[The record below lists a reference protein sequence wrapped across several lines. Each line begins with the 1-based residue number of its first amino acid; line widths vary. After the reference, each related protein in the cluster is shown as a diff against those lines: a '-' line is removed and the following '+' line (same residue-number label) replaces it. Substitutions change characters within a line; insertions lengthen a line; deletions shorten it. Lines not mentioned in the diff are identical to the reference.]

1 MLNLR
6 PQRHANCQSSGRREF
21 LMQVGTL
28 GGVGLS
34 LDGLLRHQA
43 ASAKPVESSAKNNC
57 ILVWTRGGTSHHDTL
72 DPKPDARAEIR
83 GEFGTTA
90 TSIPGVQFSDH
101 VPGFARGAKDLA
113 IVRNLNSINGAH
125 GSADAI
131 MLSGWQLN
139 PAVTY
144 PTYGSVISRE
154 RGPRRDMPAFVQ
166 LGNEVDRKF
175 MGGTAGYLGITH
187 NPFEVFED
195 PNAEKF
201 TVRDLTLPGG
211 VSPRRVSLRR
221 EALTK
226 LDTLQRGLA
235 KRPAALSAIDTYY
248 RDAFRMIS
256 STNTQ
261 RAFQLSR
268 ESEKTRDAYGRTTF
282 GQSCLLARRLIE
294 SGSRFVTVSNADWDT
309 HDKNFSRLK
318 KLLPPIDQA
327 FPALVS
333 DLKER
338 GLLDS
343 TLVVWLTDF
352 GRTPKVNTAAGRDH
366 WASAGLAVFAGAGT
380 PPGIIVGQTD
390 AEGGRSVGEEYNPRD
405 IAATIYS
412 KLGIPLD
419 TTHIIGDG
427 RPMRLCEGR
436 PIREL
441 S

>member
-6 PQRHANCQSSGRREF
+6 PLWHADCQSPGRRSF
-21 LMQVGTL
+21 LLQVGAL
-28 GGVGLS
+28 GGLGLS
-34 LDGLLRHQA
+34 LDGLLRGQA
-43 ASAKPVESSAKNNC
+43 AAADGKAPRRDINC

-72 DPKPDARAEIR
+72 DPKPDARAEVR
-83 GEFGTTA
+83 GEFGTVD
-90 TSIPGVQFSDH
+90 TSIPGVRFSDH
-101 VPGFARGAKDLA
+101 VPGFAGAARDIA
-113 IVRNLNSINGAH
+113 VVRNLNSINGAH

-154 RGPRRDMPAFVQ
+154 RGHRRDMPAFVQ

-211 VSPRRVSLRR
+211 VSPKRVSLRR
-221 EALTK
+221 EALAK

-235 KRPAALSAIDTYY
+235 RRPEALSAIDTYY
-248 RDAFRMIS
+248 RDAFRMITS
-256 STNTQ
+256 VNTQ
-261 RAFQLSR
+261 RAFQLER
-268 ESEKTRDAYGRTTF
+268 ESAKTRDTYGRTTF

-294 SGSRFVTVSNADWDT
+294 SGSRFVTVTNADWDT

-318 KLLPPIDQA
+318 QLLPPIDQG
-327 FPALVS
+327 FPALVA

-338 GLLDS
+338 GMLDT

-380 PPGIIVGQTD
+380 PAGTIVGQTD
-390 AEGGRSVGEEYNPRD
+390 AEGGHSVGEEYNPHD

-412 KLGIPLD
+412 KLGIPLL
-419 TTHIIGDG
+419 TTHVIGDG
-427 RPMRLCEGR
+427 RPMRLCEGQ

-441 S
+441 A

>member
-6 PQRHANCQSSGRREF
+6 PLQHADCQSPCRRSF
-21 LMQVGTL
+21 LLQVGAL
-28 GGVGLS
+28 GGLGLS

-43 ASAKPVESSAKNNC
+43 AAADDKVDRPDINC

-72 DPKPDARAEIR
+72 DPKPEARAEVR
-83 GEFGTTA
+83 GEFGTVD
-90 TSIPGVQFSDH
+90 TSVPGVRFSDH
-101 VPGFARGAKDLA
+101 VPGFAAAAREIAV
-113 IVRNLNSINGAH
+113 VRNLNSINGAH

-154 RGPRRDMPAFVQ
+154 RGHRRDMPAFVQ

-211 VSPRRVSLRR
+211 VSPKRVSLRR
-221 EALTK
+221 EALAK
-226 LDTLQRGLA
+226 LDTLQRGLTR
-235 KRPAALSAIDTYY
+235 RPEALSAIDTYY
-248 RDAFRMIS
+248 RDAFRMITS
-256 STNTQ
+256 VNTQ
-261 RAFQLSR
+261 RAFQLER
-268 ESEKTRDAYGRTTF
+268 ESAKTRDTYGRSTF

-318 KLLPPIDQA
+318 QLLPPIDQA
-327 FPALVS
+327 FPALVA

-338 GLLDS
+338 GMLET

-380 PPGIIVGQTD
+380 PAGTIVGKTD
-390 AEGGRSVGEEYNPRD
+390 AEGGRSVGEEYNPHD

-412 KLGIPLD
+412 KLGIPLE

-427 RPMRLCEGR
+427 RPMRLCEGK

-441 S
+441 A

>member
-6 PQRHANCQSSGRREF
+6 PLSHTDCQASGRRSF
-21 LMQVGTL
+21 LLQVGAL
-28 GGVGLS
+28 GGLGLS
-34 LDGLLRHQA
+34 LDSVLRSQA
-43 ASAKPVESSAKNNC
+43 ASADGKKSRDERNC
-57 ILVWTRGGTSHHDTL
+57 ILIWTRGGTSHHDTL

-83 GEFGTTA
+83 GEFGTAA
-90 TSIPGVQFSDH
+90 TSVPGVRFSDH
-101 VPGFARGAKDLA
+101 VPGFARGAKDIA
-113 IVRNLNSINGAH
+113 VVRNLNSINGAH

-195 PNAEKF
+195 PNAEEF
-201 TVRDLTLPGG
+201 TVRDLSLPGG
-211 VSPRRVSLRR
+211 VSPKRVSLRR
-221 EALTK
+221 EALARI
-226 LDTLQRGLA
+226 DTLQRGLSR
-235 KRPAALSAIDTYY
+235 RPAALSAIDTYY
-248 RDAFRMIS
+248 RDAFRMITS
-256 STNTQ
+256 ANTQ
-261 RAFQLSR
+261 RAFQLTR
-268 ESEKTRDAYGRTTF
+268 ESMKTRDAYGHTTF

-318 KLLPPIDQA
+318 TLLPPIDQA
-327 FPALVS
+327 FPALVA
-333 DLKER
+333 DLKDR

-366 WASAGLAVFAGAGT
+366 WASAGLAVFAGVGT
-380 PPGIIVGQTD
+380 PPGTIVGQTD
-390 AEGGRSVGEEYNPRD
+390 AEGGRSVGEEYYPQD
-405 IAATIYS
+405 IAATIYT
-412 KLGIPLD
+412 KLGIPLE
-419 TTHIIGDG
+419 TTHVIGDG

-436 PIREL
+436 PIREI